1 MLTPSSAPSS
11 RRASISSVTSSGR
24 RRKDQSLLDVAA
36 SLGQRT
42 PERSQPS
49 DKGVSAR
56 SRQLDFG
63 SEDDDDVDDEQT
75 QEEAGEAEAVDTQSQ
90 QEEAAVDA
98 DGEAA
103 MGGELEMPAPLQAVD
118 RENEEVQSLES
129 ERGGGDVADSRP
141 RRGRRVTVFWS
152 EDEEKFLRQGVER
165 HGIGKWKQILR
176 DGAGVFSSH
185 RTNVDLKDKWKN
197 MQTARQTS
205 RKRRRVQSTMAPP
218 AEPEGEH
225 DVRERPAMRPVS
237 SNDNVVEESADSSA
251 QRPHQRAAAVA
262 GHAVTTV
269 AEGNADVEPSPGEAD
284 EEYHQN
290 SDVDESVTRDRA
302 VAGHAVVEENADVES
317 SPGEEDEEYR
327 VERQNSDVDE
337 RDRAANESNE
347 PTTVELKIGTNKSF
361 PELVAVQ
368 FDLGS
373 CQDVAALKNHLRT
386 SVLSDTSPDVG
397 LQVIG
402 LESKILFEDNEPLSQ
417 CIRKNGPEFFIV
429 LDESSEEFV

>member
-218 AEPEGEH
+218 AEPE
-225 DVRERPAMRPVS
+225 
-237 SNDNVVEESADSSA
+237 ESADSSA